1 MLEDGLEEEVR
12 ALLKAGVPTDCL
24 SMKSLGY
31 RQMAEYLTGQCDLA
45 TAVDNIKKGT
55 RHFAKRQITWY
66 KKMPY
71 IHWFTVGRDLNFE
84 KIVTDMANALV

>member
-1 MLEDGLEEEVR
+1 
-12 ALLKAGVPTDCL
+12 
-24 SMKSLGY
+24 MKSLGY
-31 RQMAEYLTGQCDLA
+31 RQMAEYLTGQCDFA

-71 IHWFTVGRDLNFE
+71 IHWFTVDRSLNYE
-84 KIVTDMANALV
+84 KIVADMADILEKKIKRM